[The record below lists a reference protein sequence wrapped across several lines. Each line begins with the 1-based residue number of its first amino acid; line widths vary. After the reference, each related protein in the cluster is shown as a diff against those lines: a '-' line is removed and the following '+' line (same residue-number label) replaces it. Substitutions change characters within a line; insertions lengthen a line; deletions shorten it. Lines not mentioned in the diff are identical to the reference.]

1 MGPDTEKKSLDLFN
15 LVLVLS
21 LLACLGFGV
30 LYALERYHLKEMKD
44 AFREAEVVIP
54 KIRALAESVAKLKA
68 KERAGGKVTDAHDY
82 IEKYIEVG
90 GSLSK
95 DDFNFRDGE
104 RPPDRRGFQDHTV
117 TVTFQQ
123 GRKNR
128 KYLSRKNIFNILF
141 NIESQSNQFRI
152 GRLKMMAKEVAAGFG
167 KRGKKDPRELSDLW
181 LVREIVVV
189 RRTPAKVIKKGAK
202 GRGFTRRKVRNR

>member
-15 LVLVLS
+15 LVLILS
-21 LLACLGFGV
+21 LLACVGFGI
-30 LYALERYHLKEMKD
+30 LYAVERHHLEKMKN
-44 AFREAEVVIP
+44 AFLEAEREIP
-54 KIRALAESVAKLKA
+54 KIRALAESIAKLNA

-104 RPPDRRGFQDHTV
+104 RPPDKRGFQDHTV

-128 KYLSRKNIFNILF
+128 KYLSRKNVFNILF

-152 GRLKMMAKEVAAGFG
+152 GRLNMVAKEVAAGVG
-167 KRGKKDPRELSDLW
+167 RRGRQDPRELSDLW

-189 RRTPAKVIKKGAK
+189 RRTPVKVIKRGAK
-202 GRGFTRRKVRNR
+202 GRGFTRRNVGGR

>member
-1 MGPDTEKKSLDLFN
+1 M
-15 LVLVLS
+15 
-21 LLACLGFGV
+21 
-30 LYALERYHLKEMKD
+30 
-44 AFREAEVVIP
+44 
-54 KIRALAESVAKLKA
+54 
-68 KERAGGKVTDAHDY
+68 
-82 IEKYIEVG
+82 
-90 GSLSK
+90 
-95 DDFNFRDGE
+95 
-104 RPPDRRGFQDHTV
+104 

>member
-1 MGPDTEKKSLDLFN
+1 MGPDTEKKSFDLFN

-30 LYALERYHLKEMKD
+30 LYLLERSRLSRMKAAFSD
-44 AFREAEVVIP
+44 AEKVVP
-54 KIRALAESVAKLKA
+54 EIRAVAESIAKLNA
-68 KERAGGKVTDAHDY
+68 KERAGGKITDAHDY

-90 GSLSK
+90 GRLNK

-104 RPPDRRGFQDHTV
+104 RPPDKRGFQDHTV
-117 TVTFQQ
+117 TVTFRQ

-128 KYLSRKNIFNILF
+128 KYLSRQNVFNILF
-141 NIESQSNQFRI
+141 NIESQSNQFKI
-152 GRLKMMAKEVAAGFG
+152 GRLNMVAKEVAEGVG
-167 KRGKKDPRELSDLW
+167 RRGRKDPRELSDLW

-189 RRTPAKVIKKGAK
+189 RRTPAKVIKAKRRRGARRNLG
-202 GRGFTRRKVRNR
+202 GR